1 MLEENLKKIY
11 YIPVPVPPTSKTQ
24 QEGELNLFDLFTNPN
39 PQSLVGPD
47 IGGTTLPQIKQNTIQ
62 DQELALDDIRTNTL
76 KSFIFSCSDGDCP
89 SDSNGDDLNCCWA
102 NNTCQENYCYK
113 NDAECTCN
121 NPDGSSGGTCN
132 ADIDCSIGCL
142 CKQFKT
148 PCTEFSGCMYPK
160 RDLKPGWGKYECTDP
175 HDGSAFYLC
184 DAPCGRASGSCS
196 ASLVVLNDPD
206 KKYGIKTC
214 DVAGNSYQY
223 VETIYCPTLRDEYK
237 NYWATNCGGGLKW
250 KTAVDRDNGIQR
262 CECKDTSCVGYDA
275 TDCWDS
281 GKDNESLIMNII
293 GLSLAC
299 SQQPTSLCGD
309 RQIGKIEDCENIIFY
324 RDEQVKDCSEL
335 TCADLDAGLGK
346 YCVLSNCTQCCG
358 TCGTPCSDDPTTC
371 CKTCGSE
378 CNTANDCTKYSQ
390 CLAKTGNY
398 APGGT
403 CERCPCTDPCGSN
416 CETSTKSQYDNCIL
430 NCQNSCCCTNPCVG
444 APTDYWTCMASSF
457 GSKGCCNKNC
467 DRDCGGLINSC
478 SSANANC
485 KKKISEGGC
494 CKCAEDICATST
506 KNDYENCLLNVG
518 ACDGCCTDPCIG
530 APSNYFDCIVSPYAA
545 KGCCSPFSCLDCG
558 SSPCTDSHSQCNT
571 STDSGGC
578 CVCKNTACK
587 STTNIEYNNCKKN
600 ADCIASGCCTDPC
613 IGAPSNYFDCIVSS
627 YAAKGCCSFSCSD
640 CGSSPCTDSHSQC
653 NTSKESGGCCVCK
666 NSTCATSTKD
676 DYENKCKKNADC
688 IASGCCTDPCI
699 GAPSNYFDCIVSPY
713 LAKGC
718 CSFSCSDCGS
728 SPCTDSHSQCNTSK
742 ESGGCCVCKDSACK
756 TNTVIDYNTCINTKK
771 CSDNSCC
778 IDPCIINGTLVS
790 DLITSITLYDQCVA
804 KTGIFSGLKDN
815 TCCGSFKCSYCVD
828 ACTNSDIRCKNPSGG
843 SDCCECNNT
852 ECKTNTVSDYANCLE
867 QNKQNKCLSCCS
879 NPCTGIPEITTV
891 EEWRACKA
899 SETGTVNK
907 YTPYTS
913 KGCSC
918 GEFSCTLCKPS
929 ACSNMDILCQATNC
943 CVCNNIACKST
954 TNTEYNNCKL
964 NTACRDAGCCI
975 DPCIGAP
982 SNYFDC
988 IVSPYAAKGCCSFS
1002 CLDCGSSPCSDP
1014 HSQCNTSK
1022 ESGGCCVCK
1031 NTACKSTTNTEYNN
1045 CKLNTECLNTGCCID
1060 PCIGAP
1066 KDFNDCIRSPYLAKG
1081 CCIPPVGPC
1090 TECPYCQ
1097 GQDGQ
1102 AGTCST
1108 LAEYN
1113 ACLSSG
1119 VCTSNNC
1126 CIYQQ
1131 TDPCDGCSDDCNTCR
1146 SNATC
1151 VAKGCCR
1158 FNCSQMTCPDSSTV
1172 TGYRACMN
1180 NNCCKTEGC
1189 CTYPCTGCPKN
1200 YSDCIKNTQCN
1211 LAGCCIYEP
1220 QPCDSCT
1227 FPTNQQCLQSVY
1239 CSSNGCCAE
1248 DPCFGCLDGSPNS
1261 YYRCMTNSDCR
1272 TNGCCGEAPCTL
1284 NKCFTSTK
1292 QEYLQC
1298 LNNPDCNDSEYPC
1311 CDNPCKTCSTN
1322 YFECMRN
1329 DACVRAGCCAIAPT
1343 CLDCKTDP
1351 AYPNASCTHPDSRC
1365 SNSPE
1370 TGGCCNCKSSRC
1382 QTSTKSEY
1390 TTCGN
1395 VINKSFCK
1403 DIWGTGISCCSNP
1416 CTGCATKQGQFGLC
1430 ITQSGCAN
1438 KGCCTQPP
1446 EDPCAGC
1453 KQSNCSS
1460 IAECARNACC
1470 KETPICENCNATYAT
1485 CITSPTCV
1493 ANGCCPPDPCVR
1505 CNRNKT
1511 VEGFAECSADARCV
1525 ANNCCNDPCDQCK
1538 HIYYTECSSDVYCS
1552 ANNCCPPL
1560 PCPTCPENYEE
1571 CISNEICRLYCCCV
1585 ET

>member
-76 KSFIFSCSDGDCP
+76 KSFITSCSDGDCP
-89 SDSNGDDLNCCWA
+89 INPSSGYYLNCCWA
-102 NNTCQENYCYK
+102 NNTCQENYCK
-113 NDAECTCN
+113 DENCTCN
-121 NPDGSSGGTCN
+121 NSDGSPGGRCN
-132 ADIDCSIGCL
+132 DSIDCSIGCL
-142 CKQFKT
+142 CRQFKT
-148 PCTEFSGCMYPK
+148 PCFGFSGCMYPAG
-160 RDLKPGWGKYECTDP
+160 DLKPGWGKYECTDP
-175 HDGSAFYLC
+175 NDGGAFYLC
-184 DAPCGRASGSCS
+184 DEPCGISSGSCS
-196 ASLVVLNDPD
+196 TSLRFLDPLD
-206 KKYGIKTC
+206 TNKKYGITTC
-214 DVAGNSYQY
+214 GDLAGNSYQY
-223 VETIYCPTLRDEYK
+223 VETISCETLRNEYN
-237 NYWATNCGGGLKW
+237 NYWATNCGGGLRW
-250 KTAVDRDNGIQR
+250 ESAIDRAAGIERCKCEDTR
-262 CECKDTSCVGYDA
+262 CEGYDA
-275 TDCWDS
+275 TDCWDPR
-281 GKDNESLIMNII
+281 KDNESLIMNII

-299 SQQPTSLCGD
+299 SQQTTSLCGAT
-309 RQIGKIEDCENIIFY
+309 QIGEIEDCEDIIFY
-324 RDEQVKDCSEL
+324 RDEQEKNCSQL

-346 YCVLSNCTQCCG
+346 YCVLSDCTQCCG
-358 TCGTPCSDDPTTC
+358 NCGTPCGTGC

-378 CNTANDCTKYSQ
+378 CDTANDCTKYSQ

-403 CERCPCTDPCGSN
+403 CESCPCTDPCGSN
-416 CETSTKSQYDNCIL
+416 CETSTKSEYDNCIL
-430 NCQNSCCCTNPCVG
+430 NCQNSCCCTDPCVG
-444 APTDYWTCMASSF
+444 APTDYWTCVASSF

-613 IGAPSNYFDCIVSS
+613 IGAPSNYFDCIASP

-666 NSTCATSTKD
+666 N
-676 DYENKCKKNADC
+676 
-688 IASGCCTDPCI
+688 
-699 GAPSNYFDCIVSPY
+699 
-713 LAKGC
+713 
-718 CSFSCSDCGS
+718 
-728 SPCTDSHSQCNTSK
+728 
-742 ESGGCCVCKDSACK
+742 
-756 TNTVIDYNTCINTKK
+756 
-771 CSDNSCC
+771 
-778 IDPCIINGTLVS
+778 
-790 DLITSITLYDQCVA
+790 
-804 KTGIFSGLKDN
+804 
-815 TCCGSFKCSYCVD
+815 
-828 ACTNSDIRCKNPSGG
+828 
-843 SDCCECNNT
+843 
-852 ECKTNTVSDYANCLE
+852 
-867 QNKQNKCLSCCS
+867 
-879 NPCTGIPEITTV
+879 
-891 EEWRACKA
+891 
-899 SETGTVNK
+899 
-907 YTPYTS
+907 
-913 KGCSC
+913 
-918 GEFSCTLCKPS
+918 
-929 ACSNMDILCQATNC
+929 
-943 CVCNNIACKST
+943 
-954 TNTEYNNCKL
+954 
-964 NTACRDAGCCI
+964 
-975 DPCIGAP
+975 
-982 SNYFDC
+982 
-988 IVSPYAAKGCCSFS
+988 
-1002 CLDCGSSPCSDP
+1002 
-1014 HSQCNTSK
+1014 
-1022 ESGGCCVCK
+1022 
-1031 NTACKSTTNTEYNN
+1031 TACKSTTNIEYNN

-1060 PCIGAP
+1060 PCIDAP

-1126 CIYQQ
+1126 CIYQE

-1151 VAKGCCR
+1151 VANGCCR

-1261 YYRCMTNSDCR
+1261 YYTCMTNSDCR

-1403 DIWGTGISCCSNP
+1403 DIWGTGLSCCSNP
-1416 CTGCATKQGQFGLC
+1416 CTGCATKQDQFGLC

-1446 EDPCAGC
+1446 QDPCAGC